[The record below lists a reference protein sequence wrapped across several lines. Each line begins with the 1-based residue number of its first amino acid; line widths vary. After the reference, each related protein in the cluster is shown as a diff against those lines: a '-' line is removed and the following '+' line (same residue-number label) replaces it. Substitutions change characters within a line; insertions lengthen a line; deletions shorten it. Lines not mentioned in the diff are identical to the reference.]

1 MGPRHRIIRSG
12 FLFRRYTTTCILF
25 SVEYSVP
32 RTLQVM
38 YPSDIYS
45 VDLSVWS
52 RSRCSLDPDPSK
64 LPVWAWRAP
73 GMTYVTA
80 LFVYGKLRR
89 STRRV
94 LDPTIAFIE

>member
-12 FLFRRYTTTCILF
+12 FLFRGYTTTCILLVF
-25 SVEYSVP
+25 LRRILRAPYSAGH
-32 RTLQVM
+32 
-38 YPSDIYS
+38 IYF
-45 VDLSVWS
+45 DLSVWS

-64 LPVWAWRAP
+64 LPVRAWRAP